1 MRFRR
6 LFSLLLA
13 SLLLS
18 FGILPAVQA
27 ARGAPGSYEF
37 GHGAH
42 INLDG
47 PQMEQALQLAGSL
60 RLDWLTADLS
70 WSKLMP
76 DPTAALDFSV
86 LDRVMKTAG
95 QNQIAVMLSITQPP
109 AWAMT
114 EQGPNANLTAVF
126 IQMLAGR
133 YPDVL
138 QAIELFPGANTPAGW
153 GAAPNPAA
161 YWGMFTAV
169 QTRLQEN
176 GIGLILIAGGLEVL
190 PTDPGASI
198 NEVDF
203 LRGLYQAGANN
214 LPVVSLRYADLTGQP
229 ADPAQGSETRIL
241 RRYEAVRQV
250 MVDNN
255 QANAMLWITRLGLPD
270 STINPGEIQI
280 REAAQQ
286 SAWLSQAAAQLRA
299 QLFIGMAVMA
309 DLNAANP
316 AGPAHK
322 TANLLAGGGHP
333 FSKVYRE
340 IIQQNDPGILDAP
353 PGRVKTEAFNKLRP

>member
-13 SLLLS
+13 ILLLS

-37 GHGAH
+37 GHGAN

-47 PQMEQALQLAGSL
+47 PQMEQALQLAGNL

-70 WSKLMP
+70 WSALMP
-76 DPTAALDFSV
+76 DPTAELDFSV
-86 LDRVMKTAG
+86 LDQVMKTAG

-190 PTDPGASI
+190 PADPGESI

-203 LRGLYQAGANN
+203 LRGLYQAGANS
-214 LPVVSLRYADLTGQP
+214 LPVVSLRYANLTGQP

-270 STINPGEIQI
+270 GTINPGEIQI

-333 FSKVYRE
+333 FSRVYRE
-340 IIQQNDPGILDAP
+340 IIQQNEPGILDTP

>member
-1 MRFRR
+1 
-6 LFSLLLA
+6 
-13 SLLLS
+13 
-18 FGILPAVQA
+18 
-27 ARGAPGSYEF
+27 
-37 GHGAH
+37 
-42 INLDG
+42 
-47 PQMEQALQLAGSL
+47 
-60 RLDWLTADLS
+60 
-70 WSKLMP
+70 
-76 DPTAALDFSV
+76 
-86 LDRVMKTAG
+86 
-95 QNQIAVMLSITQPP
+95 
-109 AWAMT
+109 
-114 EQGPNANLTAVF
+114 
-126 IQMLAGR
+126 
-133 YPDVL
+133 
-138 QAIELFPGANTPAGW
+138 
-153 GAAPNPAA
+153 
-161 YWGMFTAV
+161 
-169 QTRLQEN
+169 
-176 GIGLILIAGGLEVL
+176 
-190 PTDPGASI
+190 
-198 NEVDF
+198 
-203 LRGLYQAGANN
+203 
-214 LPVVSLRYADLTGQP
+214 
-229 ADPAQGSETRIL
+229 L

-270 STINPGEIQI
+270 GTINPGEIQI

>member
-1 MRFRR
+1 MRFRW
-6 LFSLLLA
+6 LVPLLLA
-13 SLLLS
+13 SLLFSL
-18 FGILPAVQA
+18 GNLPAAQA

-47 PQMEQALQLAGSL
+47 PQVEQALQLAGTL

-70 WSKLMP
+70 WSAMMP

-86 LDRVMKTAG
+86 LDQVMKTAG

-109 AWAMT
+109 VWAMT

-133 YPDVL
+133 FPGVL

-153 GAAPNPAA
+153 GTSPNPAA
-161 YWGMFTAV
+161 YWGMFATV
-169 QTRLQEN
+169 QARLQEN
-176 GIGLILIAGGLEVL
+176 GIGLNLIAAGLEVL
-190 PTDPGASI
+190 PADPGASI

-214 LPVVSLRYADLTGQP
+214 LPVISLRYTDLTGQP
-229 ADPAQGSETRIL
+229 ADPAQGGETRIL
-241 RRYEAVRQV
+241 RRYEALRQV
-250 MVDNN
+250 MVENN

-270 STINPGEIQI
+270 GTINPGELQI

-309 DLNAANP
+309 DLNPVNP
-316 AGPAHK
+316 ARPAHK
-322 TANLLAGGGHP
+322 TANLLAGGSHP
-333 FSKVYRE
+333 FTKVFRE
-340 IIQQNDPGILDAP
+340 IIQQNDPGIMGTP